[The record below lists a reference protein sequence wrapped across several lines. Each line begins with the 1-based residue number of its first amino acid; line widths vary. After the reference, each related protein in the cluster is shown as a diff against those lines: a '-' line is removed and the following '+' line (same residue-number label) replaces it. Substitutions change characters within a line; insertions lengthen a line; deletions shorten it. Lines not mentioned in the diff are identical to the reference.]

1 MKVFLAS
8 LLLLSSTPTFA
19 SEPHPYLEQNLRTL
33 REREEQT
40 HRSWRSHRPWRTA
53 SNDSQAGYSHERK
66 CFKTEY
72 REEYIPGTEDS
83 PGYVKS
89 WKDTVEVTC
98 EDSNIGWHGPRRPTP
113 RPYYRRHVTVYEDTN
128 DCSDGTAAGAI
139 LGGGLGAVLSRG
151 EGRWWAIPTGVVT
164 GAMLGCQ
171 IDGG

>member
-1 MKVFLAS
+1 MKIALVALLA
-8 LLLLSSTPTFA
+8 LTPVSAVA
-19 SEPHPYLEQNLRTL
+19 SPVY
-33 REREEQT
+33 
-40 HRSWRSHRPWRTA
+40 
-53 SNDSQAGYSHERK
+53 NDSQPGYSNQRS

-72 REEYIPGTEDS
+72 REEYVPGTEDN

-89 WKDTVEVTC
+89 WKDTVEVSC
-98 EDSNIGWHGPRRPTP
+98 EYDHLGQPVLPHLRSDRWSRPSSP